1 MRRFLAS
8 KDFRGSVFLEFSS
21 PEEAARVRS
30 STPRGSA
37 RARQEGRRGEG
48 GMQLFENYH
57 KPLAQGRAV
66 VREWKSRCAAGE
78 TRSMRG

>member
-37 RARQEGRRGEG
+37 RARQGGRRMG
-48 GMQLFENYH
+48 GGGLQLFRKFL
-57 KPLAQGRAV
+57 KPLAPGRAV
-66 VREWKSRCAAGE
+66 VRE
-78 TRSMRG
+78 